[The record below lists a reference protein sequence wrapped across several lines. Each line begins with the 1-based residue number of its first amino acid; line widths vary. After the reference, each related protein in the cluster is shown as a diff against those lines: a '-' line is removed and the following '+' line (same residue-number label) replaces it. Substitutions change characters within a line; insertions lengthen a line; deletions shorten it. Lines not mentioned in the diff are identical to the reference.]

1 MRMRVDPPTMNTRM
15 EKSSGETMSDS
26 VRKFAPVLAAL
37 ALAGAVFSA
46 TAMTTGQTARGGP
59 FVSGGIG
66 KSEIVALDAQRD
78 RYSLWVI
85 TAAKASGAYLADV
98 RVRVIDEKK
107 AVVLEHTMAGPWM
120 LVDLPL
126 GRFTVEAS
134 YGGQSFTRATTI
146 HAGDRHQMVF
156 YFDVAAD
163 VLPKTPAAATK

>member
-1 MRMRVDPPTMNTRM
+1 MRFDPPTMNTRM
-15 EKSSGETMSDS
+15 EQGSGGTMSDS
-26 VRKFAPVLAAL
+26 VMRVAPVLATL
-37 ALAGAVFSA
+37 ALASAAFSA

-66 KSEIVALDAQRD
+66 ESEIVALDAQRD

-85 TAAKASGAYLADV
+85 TAAKVSGAYLADV
-98 RVRVIDEKK
+98 RVRIIDEKK

-134 YGGQSFTRATTI
+134 YGGQSITRATTI

-156 YFDVAAD
+156 HFDVAAD
-163 VLPKTPAAATK
+163 VLPKTTDAAKK

>member
-1 MRMRVDPPTMNTRM
+1 
-15 EKSSGETMSDS
+15 MSDS
-26 VRKFAPVLAAL
+26 VMRFAPVLAAL
-37 ALAGAVFSA
+37 ALASAVFA
-46 TAMTTGQTARGGP
+46 PVAMAMTTGQTARGGP

-66 KSEIVALDAQRD
+66 ESEIVALDAQRD

-85 TAAKASGAYLADV
+85 TAAKVSGAYLADV
-98 RVRVIDEKK
+98 RVRITDEKK

-126 GRFTVEAS
+126 GRFSVEAS

-156 YFDVAAD
+156 HFDVAAD
-163 VLPKTPAAATK
+163 VLPKTPETAKR

>member
-1 MRMRVDPPTMNTRM
+1 MCFDPPTMNARVETRP
-15 EKSSGETMSDS
+15 GETMSDS
-26 VRKFAPVLAAL
+26 VMKFASALAAL
-37 ALAGAVFSA
+37 AIASAAFSVTA

-66 KSEIVALDAQRD
+66 ESEIVALDAQRD

-85 TAAKASGAYLADV
+85 TAAKVSGAYLADV
-98 RVRVIDEKK
+98 RVRITDEKK
-107 AVVLEHTMAGPWM
+107 ALVLEHTMAGPWM

-134 YGGQSFTRATTI
+134 YGDQTFTRATTI

-156 YFDVAAD
+156 HFDVAAD
-163 VLPKTPAAATK
+163 VLPKSPEAVKK